1 MTKEQGPYMEKA
13 TAEKRPTAG
22 YKSLTQIILETL
34 RDRVFNGEYGPGDR
48 LNISD
53 LASQF
58 DVSPV
63 PVREALRNLQ
73 SEGLADFVANRGFAV
88 SQLSA
93 AEARELFLLR
103 FPLEFLTTYEASR
116 VATPAD
122 IKALRQSL
130 PEMEAALGTERW
142 HVLHEEF
149 HLAICEISKLQRFAR
164 LIETYRGKM
173 RPYSK
178 MYLSQRSHLELAH
191 KEHKLIV
198 DAIEAQNTEEIKFLV
213 RSHLTR
219 PARIAMATLGVSDPD
234 LDIPL

>member
-1 MTKEQGPYMEKA
+1 MKQSA
-13 TAEKRPTAG
+13 VEKRLTAG

-34 RDRVFNGEYGPGDR
+34 RDRIFNGEYEPGDR

-53 LASQF
+53 LANQF

-88 SQLSA
+88 SQLSP

-103 FPLEFLTTYEASR
+103 FPLEFITAYEASR

-122 IKALRQSL
+122 IKGLRKRL

-149 HLAICEISKLQRFAR
+149 HLAISEISKLQRFAR

-178 MYLSQRSHLELAH
+178 MYLSRKSHVELAH
-191 KEHKLIV
+191 REHKLIV
-198 DAIEAQNTEEIKFLV
+198 DAIEAQDAEEIKSLM

-234 LDIPL
+234 LELPV

>member
-1 MTKEQGPYMEKA
+1 MKKQRAYMDK
-13 TAEKRPTAG
+13 TAAGNRPTAQ

-34 RDRVFNGEYGPGDR
+34 RDRVFNGEYEPGDR

-88 SQLSA
+88 SRLSA

-103 FPLEFLTTYEASR
+103 FPLEFLTAYEASR

-122 IKALRQSL
+122 IKGLRKRL
-130 PEMEAALGTERW
+130 PEMEAALDTERW

-149 HLAICEISKLQRFAR
+149 HLAICEISKLERFAR

-178 MYLSQRSHLELAH
+178 MYLSQRSHVELAH
-191 KEHKLIV
+191 EEHKLIV
-198 DAIEAQNTEEIKFLV
+198 DAIEAKDAEKIKSV
-213 RSHLTR
+213 MRSHLTR
-219 PARIAMATLGVSDPD
+219 PARIAMATLGESDPD
-234 LDIPL
+234 LDLPI